1 MKRTIFFCAL
11 LALFTGAN
19 AQKTTDY
26 KEKHPYKDW
35 VKLAPK
41 LDDAFFTTPEAVR
54 IADNVLLYQQTTGG
68 WPKNIYMPAELTAD
82 EYQKALADKDNVNQ
96 STIDN
101 NATSTE
107 IRYLS
112 RIYLATGIEKYKDAA
127 LEGIRYILKA
137 QYPNGGWP
145 QFWPRPKG
153 YYTHITYNDN
163 AMVNVMNLL
172 RDVYSKKAPYTYVP
186 DTLCQRARTA
196 FDKGVEC
203 ILNTQVKQNG
213 KLTVW
218 CAQHDEHTLAPA
230 KARAYELPS
239 LSGAESDNIVL
250 LLMSIP
256 DPSPRIIASVEAAVS
271 WFKANKITGIMRK
284 DFTNSEGKKDYRMVP
299 CPQDDYPCPVFWA
312 RFYTLEDNR
321 PFFCDRDGVKKYDI
335 SEIGYERRN
344 GYSWYN
350 NAGLKVLKSTNSG
363 KTDKRVTA
371 TSKRNFH

>member
-127 LEGIRYILKA
+127 LEGIRYLLKA

-172 RDVYSKKAPYTYVP
+172 RDVYNKKAPYTYVP
-186 DTLCQRARTA
+186 DTLCQRARIA

-284 DFTNSEGKKDYRMVP
+284 DFTNNEGKKDYRMVP

-312 RFYTLEDNR
+312 RFLY
-321 PFFCDRDGVKKYDI
+321 P
-335 SEIGYERRN
+335 
-344 GYSWYN
+344 
-350 NAGLKVLKSTNSG
+350 
-363 KTDKRVTA
+363 
-371 TSKRNFH
+371 

>member
-1 MKRTIFFCAL
+1 MKRTFLLYVL
-11 LALFTGAN
+11 LACLIDIQ
-19 AQKTTDY
+19 AQETRTYQEKQSY
-26 KEKHPYKDW
+26 KNW
-35 VKLAPK
+35 VKMAPK
-41 LDDAFFTTPEAVR
+41 LEDSFFKTPEAIR

-68 WPKNIYMPAELTAD
+68 WPKNIFMPAELSKK
-82 EYQKALADKDNVNQ
+82 ERKKVLAAKGNINE

-107 IRYLS
+107 IRYLA
-112 RIYLATGIEKYKDAA
+112 RVYLATNIEKYKDAT
-127 LEGIRYILKA
+127 LEGIHYILKS
-137 QYPNGGWP
+137 QYSNGGWP
-145 QFWPRPKG
+145 QFWPRPTG

-172 RDVYSKKAPYTYVP
+172 REVYERKPPYTYVP
-186 DTLCQRARTA
+186 DSICEKARTA

-203 ILNTQVKQNG
+203 ILKTQVKQHG

-256 DPSPRIIASVEAAVS
+256 NPSSEIITAVESAVE
-271 WFKANKITGIMRK
+271 WFKQNKITGIMRET
-284 DFTNSEGKKDYRMVP
+284 FINSEGKKDFRMVP
-299 CPQDDYPCPVFWA
+299 CPQDDFNCPTLWA

-321 PFFCDRDGVKKYDI
+321 PFFWDRDGIKKSAL

-350 NAGLKVLKSTNSG
+350 SEGLKVLK
-363 KTDKRVTA
+363 KYEQWK
-371 TSKRNFH
+371 KKL